1 MTSRAAIAAPN
12 AHATA
17 AARHALTEGGSA
29 VDAAIAAMLVAAQTE
44 PGIISLLG
52 GCFVNVWP
60 STGEPVV
67 IDGNVE
73 MPGRAMTEDAR
84 GRGLIEAASEYGGGM
99 VTYVGP
105 GSVATPG
112 MFAALGAAH
121 QQFGRAPWRE
131 LVQPAADVAR
141 CGFRL
146 GRTAQSYLVL
156 VTGTILTWD
165 PATRALLTV
174 DGDPPPVGHRIADPE
189 LAQTLEHLGQ
199 VGAADVYRGDI
210 ARAID
215 ADMRTRDGLLSLVD
229 LQAYQPIARTALRS
243 TLGPWDLACNPP
255 PSIGGPVLTALLR
268 LLSATEGDIDPA
280 QAARVM
286 KDVLDIRL
294 DRIDTAEDLVTAGAE
309 LLQTLH
315 DIGDTGL
322 PTSPSTAHVSV
333 VDEHGMACALTASAG
348 YGSGMTIA
356 GTGLIANN
364 ALGEL
369 ELNRRG
375 LHSLAPGQRLAS
387 NMAPTTARRG
397 DGAVLAIGTP
407 GADRITTALAQVL
420 THLARHGE
428 DLQTAI
434 DRPRMHPRRLDDG
447 STRIDHEQDAVIA
460 EALESA
466 GMVRHEHPPHAMYF
480 GGVGAAM
487 LSPRRGLVAAA
498 DPRREAATL
507 VT

>member
-1 MTSRAAIAAPN
+1 MTTRAAIAAPN
-12 AHATA
+12 AYATE
-17 AARHALTEGGSA
+17 AARHALAQGGTA
-29 VDAAIAAMLVAAQTE
+29 VDAAIAAMLTASTTE
-44 PGIISLLG
+44 PGIVSLLG

-60 STGEPVV
+60 SSGAPVV

-73 MPGRAMTEDAR
+73 MPGRAMPEDVR

-121 QQFGRAPWRE
+121 RHFGRAPWQE
-131 LVQPAADVAR
+131 LLQPAADVAR
-141 CGFRL
+141 AGFPL
-146 GRTAQSYLVL
+146 GRISQSYLVL
-156 VTGTILTWD
+156 ITHTILAWD
-165 PATRALLTV
+165 PTTRALFTD
-174 DGDPPPVGHRIADPE
+174 DGAPLPVGHQIVDPE
-189 LAQTLEHLGQ
+189 LAQTLEHIGEA
-199 VGAADVYRGDI
+199 GADDVYRGDI

-215 ADMRTRDGLLSLVD
+215 ADMRARDGLLSLVD
-229 LQAYQPIARTALRS
+229 LQAYQPVLRRTLRS
-243 TLGPWDLACNPP
+243 TLGGWDLACNPP

-268 LLSATEGDIDPA
+268 LLSAVEGGIDPA
-280 QAARVM
+280 DAAQVM
-286 KDVLDIRL
+286 QDVLDIRL
-294 DRIDTAEDLVTAGAE
+294 DRIDTAEDLAAAGAE

-315 DIGDTGL
+315 RIGDTGL

-356 GTGLIANN
+356 GTGLVANN

-375 LHSLAPGQRLAS
+375 LHALAPGARLAS
-387 NMAPTTARRG
+387 NMAPTTARRD
-397 DGAVLAIGTP
+397 DGGVLAIGTP

-434 DRPRMHPRRLDDG
+434 ARPRMHPRRLEDG
-447 STRIDHEQDAVIA
+447 STRIDHEQDPIIA
-460 EALESA
+460 ASLEAA
-466 GMVRHEHPPHAMYF
+466 GMVRHEHAPRAMYF

-487 LSPRRGLVAAA
+487 LSPRRGLLAAA